1 METIIY
7 LCLVALIAGLI
18 QGFSGFG
25 SVLFSLP
32 VLALF
37 LDIKI
42 AIPLMSLSGV
52 VLTVYLLF
60 SLWNHLEWRKILP
73 LLVGTVFG
81 VPVGVLLL
89 KHLKASYLL
98 ITLGVM
104 LMAYSFYGLVMK
116 PYRKAMKKYWAYLFG
131 FLAGCLGGAFSA
143 SGPPVIVYTSLQPWN
158 KDQIKVTLQGYFFAS
173 GIIVIFFQAFSGL
186 MTDMVLKYFLISL
199 APLMIGTYVGHFFY
213 GRIQEETYR
222 TFMLILLGLLGAFTL
237 WKAI

>member
-1 METIIY
+1 METILY

-104 LMAYSFYGLVMK
+104 LIAYSFYRLVMK
-116 PYRKAMKKYWAYLFG
+116 PHRKAMKKYWAYLFG

-186 MTDMVLKYFLISL
+186 MTDVVLKYFLISL

-213 GRIQEETYR
+213 GRVQEETYR

>member
-1 METIIY
+1 M
-7 LCLVALIAGLI
+7 LI
-18 QGFSGFG
+18 
-25 SVLFSLP
+25 
-32 VLALF
+32 
-37 LDIKI
+37 
-42 AIPLMSLSGV
+42 
-52 VLTVYLLF
+52 
-60 SLWNHLEWRKILP
+60 
-73 LLVGTVFG
+73 
-81 VPVGVLLL
+81 
-89 KHLKASYLL
+89 
-98 ITLGVM
+98 
-104 LMAYSFYGLVMK
+104 AYSFYGLVIK
-116 PYRKAMKKYWAYLFG
+116 PHRKAMKKYWAYLFV

-222 TFMLILLGLLGAFTL
+222 TFMLILLGVLGAFTL

>member
-7 LCLVALIAGLI
+7 LCFVALIAGLI

-89 KHLKASYLL
+89 KNLKASYLL

-104 LMAYSFYGLVMK
+104 LMAYSFYGLVIK
-116 PYRKAMKKYWAYLFG
+116 PHRKTMKKYWAYLFG

-222 TFMLILLGLLGAFTL
+222 TFMLILLGVLGVFTL

>member
-98 ITLGVM
+98 ITLGIM
-104 LMAYSFYGLVMK
+104 LIAYSFYGLVMK
-116 PYRKAMKKYWAYLFG
+116 PHRKAMKKYWAYLFG

-143 SGPPVIVYTSLQPWN
+143 SGPPVIVYTSLQSWN